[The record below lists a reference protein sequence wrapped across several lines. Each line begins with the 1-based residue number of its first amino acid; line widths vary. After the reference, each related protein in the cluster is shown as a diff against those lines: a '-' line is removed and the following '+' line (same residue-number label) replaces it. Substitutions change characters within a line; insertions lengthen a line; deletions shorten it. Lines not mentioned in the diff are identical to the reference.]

1 MEFSELN
8 DDNIVYF
15 AMKNYNN
22 PSCTGIEEFQE
33 DFNRFKY
40 VKRLFNRYKSSGV
53 LRERLILN
61 HIITIFNVF
70 GITTANRI
78 FFNRLEE
85 SQHILLKTF
94 LVYLNY
100 CPEQKIDGIDVV
112 KIPLDTKIIKVLRS
126 L

>member
-1 MEFSELN
+1 M
-8 DDNIVYF
+8 
-15 AMKNYNN
+15 N

-70 GITTANRI
+70 GITAANRI
-78 FFNRLEE
+78 FFNRLSED
-85 SQHILLKTF
+85 QYTLIKTF
-94 LVYLNY
+94 LVYLNF
-100 CPEQKIDGIDVV
+100 CPEVKIDGIDVV

>member
-8 DDNIVYF
+8 DDNIVYY

-22 PSCTGIEEFQE
+22 PSCKGIEEFQE

-40 VKRLFNRYKSSGV
+40 VKRLFNRYKSSGT

-61 HIITIFNVF
+61 HIITLFNVF
-70 GITTANRI
+70 GLTATNRI
-78 FFNRLEE
+78 FFNRIGKEHYSLV
-85 SQHILLKTF
+85 KTF

-100 CPEQKIDGIDVV
+100 CPEENLDGIDIVA
-112 KIPLDTKIIKVLRS
+112 IPLDTKVIKVLRS